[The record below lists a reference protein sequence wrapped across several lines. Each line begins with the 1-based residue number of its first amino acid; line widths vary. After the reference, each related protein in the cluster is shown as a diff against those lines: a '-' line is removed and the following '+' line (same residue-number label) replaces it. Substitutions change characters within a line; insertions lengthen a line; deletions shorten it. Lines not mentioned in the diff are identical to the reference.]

1 MCGKT
6 VKDEPQTLELDPDHF
21 KMCDKAVKGD
31 PYSLQFVP
39 DWFVTHQ
46 QVKIWHDND
55 DYDDDEIIK
64 WYNGYQKSEAQKAK
78 IKEELMPITWHPS
91 RWWDWCIPEDEKKE
105 TEKLFLTT

>member
-6 VKDEPQTLELDPDHF
+6 VKGEPQTLELDPDHF
-21 KMCDKAVKGD
+21 KMCDKAVKDD

-55 DYDDDEIIK
+55 DYDDDDDEIIK
-64 WYNGYQKSEAQKAK
+64 WYNGYQKREAQKAI
-78 IKEELMPITWHPS
+78 IKEELMPIT
-91 RWWDWCIPEDEKKE
+91 
-105 TEKLFLTT
+105 